1 MQAMSPPDWKGLS
14 PQEPA
19 PRDGY
24 VARPDSVW
32 ERVLKRLDQGL
43 APIAIV
49 GPSGAGKS
57 TELVEVARMLTPHR
71 LVAPCLQDH
80 VQNPGVMAFQGEK
93 LLGLAASM
101 LIHRSQ
107 GASLGLS
114 DSFLHRWV
122 VPAQPGAFGALSPL
136 FDSPADAM
144 RELIAE
150 LKTMRG
156 SQRPLVLL
164 DGLERQD
171 DAAIRSSLDAF
182 RPFLTSLDLV
192 VVLPARWTSDDA
204 FSTVLDGYRIEALRP
219 LAVRAE
225 HGPSWRE
232 GRAFLTQIVCKR
244 LGIAAAPD
252 AAVSVLDRAAEAS
265 GGIPRVFLQLVQDA
279 AFYASIAGREWPDA
293 DDLRQSM
300 RDQVSSLRR
309 LLRPGDLATLQS
321 ARGTDG
327 LEVDVERRVRF
338 LGHGLLLEYG
348 EAEETRVFPTP
359 LLEGLLALRAAA

>member
-1 MQAMSPPDWKGLS
+1 M
-14 PQEPA
+14 
-19 PRDGY
+19 
-24 VARPDSVW
+24 
-32 ERVLKRLDQGL
+32 
-43 APIAIV
+43 
-49 GPSGAGKS
+49 
-57 TELVEVARMLTPHR
+57 
-71 LVAPCLQDH
+71 
-80 VQNPGVMAFQGEK
+80 
-93 LLGLAASM
+93 
-101 LIHRSQ
+101 
-107 GASLGLS
+107 
-114 DSFLHRWV
+114 
-122 VPAQPGAFGALSPL
+122 
-136 FDSPADAM
+136 
-144 RELIAE
+144 
-150 LKTMRG
+150 
-156 SQRPLVLL
+156 
-164 DGLERQD
+164 
-171 DAAIRSSLDAF
+171 
-182 RPFLTSLDLV
+182 
-192 VVLPARWTSDDA
+192 
-204 FSTVLDGYRIEALRP
+204 GYRIEALRP

-348 EAEETRVFPTP
+348 EAEETRGVPDAAA
-359 LLEGLLALRAAA
+359 GRAARAPGGGVSRSNAELGRLVAEGRPLAVFFTPARRTGTTRSKPV

>member
-1 MQAMSPPDWKGLS
+1 MSPPDWKSLS

-32 ERVLKRLDQGL
+32 ERVLRRLDQGL

-80 VQNPGVMAFQGEK
+80 ASRPGVQALHGRS
-93 LLGLAASM
+93 LLGMAAGLLVYTARGRSPF
-101 LIHRSQ
+101 LTEAFIQRWQVPGSQDEFKDTSPIFAAPVDAWREVFAELRSQ
-107 GASLGLS
+107 G
-114 DSFLHRWV
+114 DERRPV
-122 VPAQPGAFGALSPL
+122 V
-136 FDSPADAM
+136 
-144 RELIAE
+144 LI
-150 LKTMRG
+150 
-156 SQRPLVLL
+156 

-182 RPFLTSLDLV
+182 RPLLTSLDLV

-204 FSTVLDGYRIEALRP
+204 FSSVLDGYRIEALRP
-219 LAVRAE
+219 LPVRAE

-244 LGIAAAPD
+244 LGVVAPPD
-252 AAVSVLDRAAEAS
+252 VAVSVLDRAAEAS

-279 AFYASIAGREWPDA
+279 AFYASIAGRDWPEA

-309 LLRPGDLATLQS
+309 LLRPGDLAALQS

-327 LEVDVERRVRF
+327 LEVDVERRIRL

>member
-1 MQAMSPPDWKGLS
+1 MQAMSAPDWKSLS

-19 PRDGY
+19 PREGY

-80 VQNPGVMAFQGEK
+80 AARPGVLALHGRS
-93 LLGLAASM
+93 LLGMAAGLLMYMARGTSP
-101 LIHRSQ
+101 LLTDAFIQRWEVPGSKDGFKDASPIFAAPADAIREVITELRSQ
-107 GASLGLS
+107 G
-114 DSFLHRWV
+114 DERRPV
-122 VPAQPGAFGALSPL
+122 I
-136 FDSPADAM
+136 
-144 RELIAE
+144 LI
-150 LKTMRG
+150 
-156 SQRPLVLL
+156 

-192 VVLPARWTSDDA
+192 VVLPARWPGDDA
-204 FSTVLDGYRIEALRP
+204 FAPVLDGYRIEALRP
-219 LAVRAE
+219 LPVRAE

-232 GRAFLTQIVCKR
+232 GRAFLIQIVCKR
-244 LGIAAAPD
+244 LGISAPPD
-252 AAVSVLDRAAEAS
+252 AAVAVLDRAAEAS